1 MTTLRKLL
9 RYAAVSGVATA
20 VSQIVLALLVAT
32 RTTGAV
38 TANIIATLVG
48 TIPSFELNRRWVWG
62 KSGRRSLH
70 GEVLPFLGLA
80 AAGLSLSTVAVAI
93 ASHYTEHYST
103 MSRTL
108 TIQVASLTA
117 FGIVWLIQFV
127 LLDKVLFRHHAVAP
141 DPAATALA
149 SSAAGR

>member
-1 MTTLRKLL
+1 MTTLRKLF

-20 VSQIVLALLVAT
+20 VSQTVLALLVAT

-38 TANIIATLVG
+38 TANIIATLIG

-62 KSGRRSLH
+62 KSGRRSLN

-80 AAGLSLSTVAVAI
+80 AAGLSLSTLAVAI

-103 MSRTL
+103 TSRTL

-127 LLDKVLFRHHAVAP
+127 LLDKVLFRHHAATP
-141 DPAATALA
+141 DPAATLA
-149 SSAAGR
+149 SSAASR